1 MSFIFKNH
9 FNILLLLFL
18 IILIGCKLQD
28 PYNNHGIVFLE
39 NRANKLIINQSNKND
54 VIKLVGQPHSKSVD
68 NENEWFYIERV
79 LTKGQY
85 HKLGQNILKSN
96 NVLFLTFDKYG
107 ILSEKEFLNKED
119 KNKLV
124 FSEKTTNNQLS
135 QKSFVEKFLSSVKTK
150 MYSNRKKEF

>member
-1 MSFIFKNH
+1 MK
-9 FNILLLLFL
+9 
-18 IILIGCKLQD
+18 
-28 PYNNHGIVFLE
+28 
-39 NRANKLIINQSNKND
+39 
-54 VIKLVGQPHSKSVD
+54 
-68 NENEWFYIERV
+68 NEWFYIERV